1 MSNNKL
7 TSRQK
12 QAIKTK
18 NKIFNT
24 GVKLIEKYG
33 FDNIT
38 MEKISKESS
47 VSIGAIYHYYN
58 SKNEI
63 LFDNYKKA
71 DDYFEKIVQK
81 DLEGKNSKDG
91 IVSFFSHYGNYINSR
106 GLAFNKEL
114 YVTKNKNFVKEDR
127 YMQKLLL
134 DLIISGQKNNEII
147 SNYTPKYISEYL
159 FVLAR
164 GTVFHWCLKE
174 GDFDLQERIIEY
186 MKHTSKIFFV

>member
-1 MSNNKL
+1 MSSKEL

-12 QAIKTK
+12 QAIETK
-18 NKIFNT
+18 SKIFNT

-38 MEKISKESS
+38 MEKISKESN

-63 LFDNYKKA
+63 VFDIYKKA
-71 DDYFEKIVQK
+71 DEYFQTVVNRNLKRKNYQDDIVTFFNFY
-81 DLEGKNSKDG
+81 GK
-91 IVSFFSHYGNYINSR
+91 YISER
-106 GLAFNKEL
+106 GLNFIKEL
-114 YVTKNKNFVKEDR
+114 YVTKNKNFVKEGR
-127 YMQKLLL
+127 YMQELLL
-134 DLIISGQKNNEII
+134 ELIVSGQKNNDII
-147 SNYTPKYISEYL
+147 SNFDPEYIMEYL

-174 GDFDLQERIIEY
+174 GDFDLQERITEY
-186 MKHTSKIFFV
+186 IKHTSKIFFV